1 MLKAILGVV
10 AGLVVFMIVVTIA
23 GPILR
28 VTWPAYVSVAATFQF
43 TLPMLLTRLSI
54 GAVATLAAG
63 LVTALIARRSLRP
76 ALATGVVLLAGF
88 LPQHIMIWA
97 KFPVWYHLT
106 FLLSLLPLTW
116 LGGWVVQR
124 RQAPAVGG
132 VVSG

>member
-10 AGLVVFMIVVTIA
+10 AGLVVFIA
-23 GPILR
+23 VATTGGLILR
-28 VTWPAYVSVAATFQF
+28 ASWPAYVSVAAAFRF
-43 TLPMLLTRLSI
+43 TLPMLITRLSI

-63 LVTALIARRSLRP
+63 VVAALAARRSIG
-76 ALATGVVLLAGF
+76 AAVATGVVLLAGF

-97 KFPVWYHLT
+97 KFAPWYHLT

-116 LGGWVVQR
+116 LGGWVAR
-124 RQAPAVGG
+124 RKSRPMG